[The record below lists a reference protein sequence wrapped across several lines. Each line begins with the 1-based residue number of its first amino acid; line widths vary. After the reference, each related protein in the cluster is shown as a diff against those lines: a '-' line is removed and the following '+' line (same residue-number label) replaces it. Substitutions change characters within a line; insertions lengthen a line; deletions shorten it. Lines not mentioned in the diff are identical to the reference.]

1 MTGVGRRPSASLL
14 CPVSRSRI
22 RSPKPMADVAFPET
36 FQIGE
41 AAERAELSLRSV
53 RYYEEMGL
61 VAPDSRTAGGFRL
74 YTDEHVHRLQLIR
87 RMKPLGFTLRQMRE
101 LLDARDAIRRDPGDA
116 AARERLAGFARDA
129 AQRAADLAAKAQ
141 RGEQLVEVLERESR
155 GQVLEGIPSE
165 FAPRSP

>member
-1 MTGVGRRPSASLL
+1 MTDLT
-14 CPVSRSRI
+14 
-22 RSPKPMADVAFPET
+22 SPERT

-61 VAPDSRTAGGFRL
+61 VAPESRTAGGFRL

-87 RMKPLGFTLRQMRE
+87 RMKPLGFTLQQMRE

-129 AQRAADLAAKAQ
+129 AERAADLAAKAQ
-141 RGEQLVEVLERESR
+141 RGEQLVEVLRRESR
-155 GQVLEGIPSE
+155 GEILEGTPREFSPST
-165 FAPRSP
+165 P

>member
-1 MTGVGRRPSASLL
+1 MTDAISTER
-14 CPVSRSRI
+14 
-22 RSPKPMADVAFPET
+22 T

-61 VAPDSRTAGGFRL
+61 VTPESRTAGGFRL
-74 YTDEHVHRLQLIR
+74 YTDEHVHRLHLIR
-87 RMKPLGFTLRQMRE
+87 RMKPLGFSLQQMRE
-101 LLDARDAIRRDPGDA
+101 LLDARDAIRKDGGDV

-129 AQRAADLAAKAQ
+129 AERAADLAAKAQ

-155 GQVLEGIPSE
+155 GEVVEGIPSE
-165 FAPRSP
+165 FARQAQ